1 MQSKL
6 TTLTSRT
13 AACQKLEIQRVRNT
27 VMGEVDLISGRG
39 FPVTAETPIE
49 FPHFFPRFNLI
60 KHYLASTTAQLL
72 F

>member
-49 FPHFFPRFNLI
+49 
-60 KHYLASTTAQLL
+60 
-72 F
+72 

>member
-27 VMGEVDLISGRG
+27 VMGDVDLISGRG

-49 FPHFFPRFNLI
+49 QVPHFDTFSP
-60 KHYLASTTAQLL
+60 ASTLSNII
-72 F
+72 